1 MIYAYTR
8 VSTTDQTTAR
18 QLDQLPPHDQ
28 LFEDHK
34 SGKDMQRPALQAMLS
49 VLQRSDT
56 VVILSI
62 DRLARDTREL
72 LILCEELLKKGVTLR
87 FIKENLTFFDGFD
100 NPMNKMLLTMLGAV
114 AEFERSLINSRCE
127 EGRRVARAAGKR
139 FGVASKL
146 STEDIADIRSKAQ
159 TQDFYAKKYDV
170 STRYISKIQ
179 KSDFSVK
186 NVKNND

>member
-8 VSTTDQTTAR
+8 VSTTEQTTAR
-18 QLDQLPPHDQ
+18 QLDQLPPHDR
-28 LFEDHK
+28 LYEDHK
-34 SGKDMQRPALQAMLS
+34 SGKDLKRPALQEMLGI
-49 VLQRSDT
+49 LQRSDT

-62 DRLARDTREL
+62 DRLARNTREL
-72 LILCEELLKKGVTLR
+72 LLLCEELLKKGVTLR
-87 FIKENLTFFDGFD
+87 FVKENLTFVDGFD

-127 EGRRVARAAGKR
+127 EGRKAARAAGKR

-146 STEDIADIRSKAQ
+146 STEDIAEIRSKAQ
-159 TQDFYAKKYDV
+159 SQLFYAKKYDI
-170 STRYISKIQ
+170 SSRYISKIQ
-179 KSDFSVK
+179 KDDFYIK